1 MKNSLTIKS
10 FEEYLR
16 VEKRLAALT
25 VDTYVRECHSFAGC
39 LGEVFLEEATAGHV
53 IDYLAD
59 RQEREGIDRRT
70 LAKVMSSLSALFK
83 FLVLEGCR
91 EDNPFEVID
100 MPRLVRNLP
109 SVYSLEEIT
118 AIFGAIDISTPY
130 GLRDRA
136 LFELVYSCGLRI
148 SEAVDLAV
156 NGFFPEQALVLVCG
170 KGEKERYVPVGEEA
184 LYWLARYIGEARTKL
199 RKRGRLS
206 DNHLFLNNH
215 GTGISRKG
223 IWKRFSEIVE
233 RAGLPSSKVHSLRH
247 SFATHLL
254 RGGADLR
261 VVQELLGHTDIST
274 TQIYT
279 HLDREDLR
287 KSHEEFHPRR

>member
-1 MKNSLTIKS
+1 MNNSRTIRD

-16 VEKRLAALT
+16 VEKRLAVLS
-25 VDTYVRECHSFAGC
+25 VDTYLRECRGFAEH
-39 LGEVFLEEATAGHV
+39 LADVSLEDATAGHV
-53 IDYLAD
+53 IGYLSA
-59 RQEREGIDRRT
+59 RQGREGIDRRT
-70 LAKVMSSLSALFK
+70 LAKVMSGLSALFK
-83 FLVLEGCR
+83 YLVVEGVR
-91 EDNPFEVID
+91 PDNPFEIID
-100 MPRLVRNLP
+100 MPRLVRTLP
-109 SVYSLEEIT
+109 SVYSEEEIT
-118 AIFGAIDISTPY
+118 TIFSSIDISSPF

-136 LFELVYSCGLRI
+136 LFELVYSCGLRV
-148 SEAVDLAV
+148 SEAAGLAV
-156 NGFFPEQALVLVCG
+156 SSFFPEQALVLVCG
-170 KGEKERYVPVGEEA
+170 KGEKERYVPVGEEG
-184 LYWLARYIGEARTKL
+184 LYWVAKYMKEARPKL
-199 RKRGRLS
+199 RKNGRLS
-206 DNHLFLNNH
+206 DDQLFLNNR

-223 IWKRFSEIVE
+223 IWKRFHEIIE

-287 KSHEEFHPRR
+287 RLHEEYHPRR